1 MEVCGENY
9 KIPVSIVRG
18 GTSKGII
25 IEQAN
30 IFSEPESRDKIIL
43 GIFGSPDKRQIDGL
57 GGADSLTSKLALVSK
72 SNINGVDVNYTFGQ
86 VGIENANI
94 DYSLTCGNLV
104 AGVAV
109 FAIDKGM
116 VKITEPITEII
127 IYNTN
132 TKKRIKVR
140 LRVKDNKFLVEGSYT
155 IDGVPGSG
163 SKIDVEFL
171 RPEGSITGKLFP
183 FDYPSTYF
191 SKNTKK
197 INASII
203 DSGVLACFVNSSD
216 IGLVGDEGPDDIDN
230 NIKLLNNVKEIKSNI
245 LRPMSIAKDEKD
257 LSNKIVNLPK
267 FIFVSKPKDYYSP
280 INGKFIKSTD
290 IDLLARVITSGKLH
304 KAFPI
309 TSGIATA
316 TAACIPGTIPYD
328 IVNKNIEEKNTI
340 RIGHPS
346 GIMEIN
352 INIKKANN
360 NWIIE
365 RAIVGRTARII
376 MDGIAYVPLSRIKRN
391 K

>member
-1 MEVCGENY
+1 
-9 KIPVSIVRG
+9 
-18 GTSKGII
+18 
-25 IEQAN
+25 
-30 IFSEPESRDKIIL
+30 
-43 GIFGSPDKRQIDGL
+43 
-57 GGADSLTSKLALVSK
+57 
-72 SNINGVDVNYTFGQ
+72 
-86 VGIENANI
+86 
-94 DYSLTCGNLV
+94 
-104 AGVAV
+104 
-109 FAIDKGM
+109 
-116 VKITEPITEII
+116 
-127 IYNTN
+127 
-132 TKKRIKVR
+132 
-140 LRVKDNKFLVEGSYT
+140 
-155 IDGVPGSG
+155 
-163 SKIDVEFL
+163 
-171 RPEGSITGKLFP
+171 
-183 FDYPSTYF
+183 
-191 SKNTKK
+191 
-197 INASII
+197 
-203 DSGVLACFVNSSD
+203 
-216 IGLVGDEGPDDIDN
+216 
-230 NIKLLNNVKEIKSNI
+230 
-245 LRPMSIAKDEKD
+245 MSIAKDEKD